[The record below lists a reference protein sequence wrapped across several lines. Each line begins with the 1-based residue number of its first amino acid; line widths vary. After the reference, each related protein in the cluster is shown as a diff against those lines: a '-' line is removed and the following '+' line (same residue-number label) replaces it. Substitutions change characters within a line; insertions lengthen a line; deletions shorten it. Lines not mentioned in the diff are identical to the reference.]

1 MRICAHRGASYYE
14 PENTLRAFRRAL
26 EMGADRIEVDVRLTA
41 DGHIIALH
49 DETVDRTTNGS
60 GYARDMTLEEIRRLD
75 AGKGE
80 RIPTLKEI
88 IDLVRGRADLLIDV
102 KDHGM
107 EDKLA
112 ETILNEDFIGDVVFI
127 SSPNVIRRL
136 KEICNEFQI
145 CPPYRFIAD
154 DPIDMNAVKRL
165 KADWVFMRWMKI
177 NRRLISLLH
186 KSGVRIFASI
196 PDDVEAEEFDAIA
209 GDLYEMGVD
218 ELVTGRPDLAYAYI
232 SRRRMKLSH

>member
-49 DETVDRTTNGS
+49 DETVDRTTDGN
-60 GYARDMTLEEIRRLD
+60 GYARHMTLEEIRRLD

-80 RIPTLKEI
+80 KIPTLREI
-88 IDLVRGRADLLIDV
+88 INLVKDKADLLIDV
-102 KDHGM
+102 KDLGM

-112 ETILNEDFIGDVVFI
+112 ETVLNEDLIEDVVFI
-127 SSPNVIRRL
+127 SSLNVIRRL
-136 KEICNEFQI
+136 KEICREFHV
-145 CPPYRFIAD
+145 CPYYRFVAD

-165 KADWVFMRWMKI
+165 KADWVYMRWMKI
-177 NRRLISLLH
+177 NRRLVRLLH
-186 KSGVRIFASI
+186 KCGIRIFASI
-196 PDDVEAEEFDAIA
+196 PDDVEVGKFDAII
-209 GDLYEMGVD
+209 GDLYEMEVD

-232 SRRRMKLSH
+232 SRRRMR

>member
-14 PENTLRAFRRAL
+14 PENTLRAFKRAL

-60 GYARDMTLEEIRRLD
+60 GYARDMTLEEIKRLD

-80 RIPTLKEI
+80 RIPTLREI
-88 IDLVRGRADLLIDV
+88 IDLVRDRADLLIDV

-112 ETILNEDFIGDVVFI
+112 ETILNEGLIEDVVFI
-127 SSPNVIRRL
+127 SSLSIIRRL

-145 CPPYRFIAD
+145 CPYYRFVAD

-165 KADWVFMRWMKI
+165 KADWVYMRWMKI
-177 NRRLISLLH
+177 NGRLVSLLH
-186 KSGVRIFASI
+186 RSGVRIFASI
-196 PDDVEAEEFDAIA
+196 PDDVEAGEFDAII
-209 GDLYEMGVD
+209 GDLYEMEVD
-218 ELVTGRPDLAYAYI
+218 ELVTGRPNLAYAYI
-232 SRRRMKLSH
+232 SRRRMR

>member
-14 PENTLRAFRRAL
+14 PENTLRAFKRAL

-60 GYARDMTLEEIRRLD
+60 GYARDLTLKEIRRLD

-80 RIPTLKEI
+80 RIPTLREI
-88 IDLVRGRADLLIDV
+88 IDLVRDRADLLIDV

-112 ETILNEDFIGDVVFI
+112 ETILNEGLIEDVVFI
-127 SSPNVIRRL
+127 SSLNIIRRL

-145 CPPYRFIAD
+145 CPYYRFVAD

-165 KADWVFMRWMKI
+165 KADWVYMRWMKI
-177 NRRLISLLH
+177 NGRLVSLLH
-186 KSGVRIFASI
+186 RSGVRIFASI
-196 PDDVEAEEFDAIA
+196 PDDVEAEEFDAII
-209 GDLYEMGVD
+209 GDLYELEVD

-232 SRRRMKLSH
+232 SRRRMR

>member
-1 MRICAHRGASYYE
+1 MRICAHRGTSYYE

-60 GYARDMTLEEIRRLD
+60 GYARDMTLREIKRLD

-80 RIPTLKEI
+80 RIPTLREI
-88 IDLVRGRADLLIDV
+88 IKLVRDRADLLIDV

-112 ETILNEDFIGDVVFI
+112 ETILNEDLIEDVVFI
-127 SSPNVIRRL
+127 SSPNIIRRL

-145 CPPYRFIAD
+145 CPYYRFVAD

-165 KADWVFMRWMKI
+165 RADWVYVRWMKI
-177 NRRLISLLH
+177 NRRLVSLLH
-186 KSGVRIFASI
+186 RSGVRIFASI
-196 PDDVEAEEFDAIA
+196 PDDVKAEEFDAII
-209 GDLYEMGVD
+209 GDLYEMEVD

-232 SRRRMKLSH
+232 SRRRMR

>member
-196 PDDVEAEEFDAIA
+196 PDDVEAEEFNAIT

-218 ELVTGRPDLAYAYI
+218 ELVTDRPDLAYAYI

>member
-75 AGKGE
+75 AGNGE
-80 RIPTLKEI
+80 RIPTLREI
-88 IDLVRGRADLLIDV
+88 IDLVRDRADLLIDV
-102 KDHGM
+102 KDLGM

-112 ETILNEDFIGDVVFI
+112 ETILNEDLIEDAVFI
-127 SSPNVIRRL
+127 SSPNIIRRL

-145 CPPYRFIAD
+145 CPYYRFVAD
-154 DPIDMNAVKRL
+154 DPIDMNAIKRL
-165 KADWVFMRWMKI
+165 KVDWVYMRWTKI
-177 NRRLISLLH
+177 NRRLVSLLH
-186 KSGVRIFASI
+186 RSGASIFASI
-196 PDDVEAEEFDAIA
+196 PDDVEAEKFDAII
-209 GDLYEMGVD
+209 GDLYEMETD

>member
-80 RIPTLKEI
+80 KIPTIREI
-88 IDLVRGRADLLIDV
+88 INLVKDRADLLIDV
-102 KDHGM
+102 KDLGM

-112 ETILNEDFIGDVVFI
+112 ETILNEGLIEDVVFI
-127 SSPNVIRRL
+127 SSLNIIRRL

-145 CPPYRFIAD
+145 CPYYRFVAD

-165 KADWVFMRWMKI
+165 KADWVYMRWMKI
-177 NRRLISLLH
+177 NGRLVSLLH
-186 KSGVRIFASI
+186 RSGVKIFASI
-196 PDDVEAEEFDAIA
+196 PDDVEAGEFDAVID
-209 GDLYEMGVD
+209 DLYEMKVD
-218 ELVTGRPDLAYAYI
+218 EIVTGRPDLAYAYI